1 MKRLLVTALA
11 VMATTTANA
20 QPVIDGS
27 VTGDTAF
34 YGAALSTQNTRTQ
47 FGDNN
52 NPDPWRT
59 TNGGS
64 EINQVFGRV
73 SGGRLHVMIT
83 GNLESN
89 FNKIEVF
96 IDSVA
101 GGVNTLTGTA
111 LPTSVDAFCC
121 GQTDPTVPI
130 TGGALQRMD
139 GLTFDTGFNAD
150 RYLTFSN
157 GQENVNA
164 RDTGGGA
171 IDPNEARQNFWGF
184 SAHYADLTQGAAGQV
199 VRAGVQYSPQ
209 GKPNVLRNPM
219 DYNSD
224 GVVNAADYTVWRDNL
239 GATGIA
245 PPGDG
250 NGKDG
255 VTQVD
260 YDNWVTNYGANA
272 SLTGPEF
279 LASGDFNSSAQVARN
294 VALPGLA
301 QGQLV
306 DRSYALGAGGCT
318 NDDGDGCAAEELEF
332 VLRPAS
338 DETNNGSNHR
348 FFENTIDLRMAIDN
362 SGITGVKGSGS
373 TATDPDPF
381 AIVPGEDDLATSTT
395 GIEFSIPLSALGS
408 PTGDIKLLAF
418 VNGGG
423 HDFLANQLSGA
434 GNLGDVGLGL
444 GRGNL
449 GRALFADVFGPALF
463 TMNDI
468 PGNQFVTIAGSGS
481 TSIPEPTAL
490 LLASLSLMAAGGV
503 RRR

>member
-1 MKRLLVTALA
+1 MMAALA
-11 VMATTTANA
+11 AAFSATGAVA

-27 VTGDTAF
+27 VTGDTSF
-34 YGAALSTQNTRTQ
+34 YGSPLSTQNTRTQ

-52 NPDPWRT
+52 NPDPWFT

-64 EINQVFGRV
+64 ELNHVYGRV
-73 SGGRLHVMIT
+73 SGGRLYVMVT
-83 GNLESN
+83 GVLERN
-89 FNKIEVF
+89 FNKLEVF

-101 GGVNTLTGTA
+101 GGVNTITGSA
-111 LPTSVDAFCC
+111 LPTDVDGFCC
-121 GQTDPTVPI
+121 GQSNPLTPTP
-130 TGGALQRMD
+130 GGALQRMD

-157 GQENVNA
+157 GIENVNA
-164 RDTGGGA
+164 RSSSA
-171 IDPNEARQNFWGF
+171 IDPNEPRQQFWAVN
-184 SAHYADLTQGAAGQV
+184 AHFADLTQGTAGQV
-199 VRAGVQYSPQ
+199 VRAGVQFSPQ
-209 GKPNVLRNPM
+209 GRPNVLRNPM
-219 DYNSD
+219 DYNGNGTVD
-224 GVVNAADYTVWRDNL
+224 AADYTVWRDNL

-255 VTQVD
+255 VTQLD
-260 YDNWVTNYGANA
+260 YDNWAANYGANA
-272 SLTGPEF
+272 GLTGPEF
-279 LASGDFNSSAQVARN
+279 LASVDFNSNAQIARN

-306 DRSYALGAGGCT
+306 DRTYALGAGGCT
-318 NDDGDGCAAEELEF
+318 NDDGDGCVAEELEF

-338 DETNNGSNHR
+338 DETDNGSNHR
-348 FFENTIDLRMAIDN
+348 FFENSIDLQLAIDN
-362 SGITGVKGSGS
+362 SGVTGVRGSGA

-381 AIVPGEDDLATSTT
+381 AVVPGEDDLTTATT
-395 GIEFSIPLSALGS
+395 GIEFSIPLSALGN

-418 VNGGG
+418 INGGG
-423 HDFLANQLSGA
+423 HDFLANQLSGN
-434 GNLGDVGLGL
+434 GNLGDAGLGL

-449 GRALFADVFGPALF
+449 GRALFADLFGPALF

-468 PGNQFVTIAGSGS
+468 PGNQFVTIANGGGSA
-481 TSIPEPTAL
+481 IPEPTTAI
-490 LLASLSLMAAGGV
+490 LACLSLAALTGV

>member
-1 MKRLLVTALA
+1 MAALA
-11 VMATTTANA
+11 ATFTATGAVA

-34 YGAALSTQNTRTQ
+34 YGAPLSTQNTRTQ

-52 NPDPWRT
+52 NPDPWYT

-64 EINQVFGRV
+64 ELNHVYGRV
-73 SGGRLHVMIT
+73 SGGRLYVMVT
-83 GNLESN
+83 GVLERN
-89 FNKIEVF
+89 FNKLEVF
-96 IDSVA
+96 IDSTA
-101 GGVNTLTGTA
+101 GGVNTLVGSA
-111 LPTSVDAFCC
+111 LPTGVDGFCC
-121 GQTDPTVPI
+121 GQSDPTVPI

-157 GQENVNA
+157 GQENVN
-164 RDTGGGA
+164 TT
-171 IDPNEARQNFWGF
+171 DPNEPRQNFWGV

-199 VRAGVQYSPQ
+199 VRAGVQFSPQ
-209 GKPNVLRNPM
+209 GRPNVLRNPM

-224 GVVNAADYTVWRDNL
+224 GFVNAADYTVWRDNL

-255 VTQVD
+255 VTQLD
-260 YDNWVTNYGANA
+260 YDNWAANYGANA
-272 SLTGPEF
+272 SLSGSEF
-279 LASGDFNSSAQVARN
+279 LASVDFNSNAQIARN

-306 DRSYALGAGGCT
+306 DRSYALSSGGCT
-318 NDDGDGCAAEELEF
+318 NDTGAGCAAEELEF
-332 VLRPAS
+332 VLAPT
-338 DETNNGSNHR
+338 EPGNGSNR
-348 FFENTIDLRMAIDN
+348 RLFENTIGLQMAIDN

-373 TATDPDPF
+373 TPTDPDPF
-381 AIVPGEDDLATSTT
+381 AIVPGEDDLATATT
-395 GIEFSIPLSALGS
+395 GIEFSIPLSALGN

-423 HDFLANQLSGA
+423 HDFLANQLSGN
-434 GNLGDVGLGL
+434 GNLGDIGLGL

-449 GRALFADVFGPALF
+449 GRNLFSDLFGPALF
-463 TMNDI
+463 TMNDL
-468 PGNQFVTIAGSGS
+468 PGDQFVTIANGGGSA
-481 TSIPEPTAL
+481 IPEPTTVVLAGLSVVAL
-490 LLASLSLMAAGGV
+490 GGV